1 MNVDFQKGNGL
12 VPAIIQ
18 HYKTNNVLMLGY
30 MNEEALLKTKEL
42 GKATFFSR
50 SKKRLW
56 TKGESSGNY
65 LIVKDILFDCDQDTV
80 LIKAKPLGPTC
91 HTGSETCFNEVI
103 KPNDDF
109 IYQLEEI
116 IADRKNNPTDESYTV
131 SLFKEGINRITQK
144 VGEEAIEVVI
154 EGIDNNI
161 ERLKEETADL
171 IYHLLVLLAE
181 KEISLSDIS
190 DVLRKRH
197 L

>member
-18 HYKTNNVLMLGY
+18 HYKTNNILMLGY